1 MLKTDKGSESILTK
15 PEKIYLNNSNLMH
28 ALAGEP
34 KEIGAV
40 REVFF
45 FNQLAV
51 KNVVRYTPVGDFL
64 LNNKY
69 TFEVGGKNK
78 TFNQVKDLKD
88 AYLAIDGVELGMGNK
103 IPLWMFGMF
112 Y

>member
-1 MLKTDKGSESILTK
+1 M
-15 PEKIYLNNSNLMH
+15 NL
-28 ALAGEP
+28 
-34 KEIGAV
+34 
-40 REVFF
+40 
-45 FNQLAV
+45 
-51 KNVVRYTPVGDFL
+51 RYTPVGDFL
-64 LNNKY
+64 VNNKY